1 MKLKRRTRWVLSG
14 VGLVLIGGI
23 VLVFLAAMRPML
35 LSPFVASKLSA
46 AIGGD
51 VTIGGIVW
59 LDGLD
64 IELTDVSVQVPGVSG
79 EAGEV
84 IHVDRMSVRWS
95 RVGIRFQI
103 DDVVVQKATLRL
115 IEQNAWG
122 LTLEGLA
129 PEHVEGGGRF
139 PRVRL
144 ESLQVESGLLRD
156 GRLIP
161 AGEAVFVGGV
171 EPLRDGSGG
180 SSFTLREDGKGGA
193 SLKGVVSGDRD
204 SLHVIA
210 TGISLSKQSQQLV
223 PFHRVRNLAQQLE
236 LDGVIEL
243 EVDLQRGRA
252 SRASL
257 WLEDMS
263 IRLDPAVLGMEDE
276 QSHEPFWQLFEG
288 GRVVAKS
295 EGMSPRLLVSSG
307 FVEFIGDT
315 FRIEGLEGTV
325 ESENRDGRIID
336 VPYRVDLEIR
346 DLLDVGM
353 MADLDEFEVAMKKAP
368 FTLDVRAYDI
378 QLEKG
383 TGVIVPSEVADILKL
398 FQVHQ
403 CDVERMELVFFRSSG
418 GHEVSVEGNMQL
430 LRGTGSYSKFPYP
443 LHDLQADIELF
454 NDEVIVQSL
463 SARGSAK
470 STLSITGRVEASR
483 GRDLEVHIQAS
494 DVPLDSI
501 LLYALPPRAEATLR
515 DVFSKQHVGE
525 PASDHVAYQHVDLDL
540 TVTQDEEETLSIG
553 GTIPF
558 DDLQMT
564 WREFPLTLD
573 LEAGRLR
580 WQDGRMHLETAGG
593 NPVPAVSV
601 QGGGRGTIGGSIFV
615 PLGGGP
621 SGGHIEFVI
630 KNERIDA
637 DLLAAMSLVT
647 DGRTEAMTTG
657 GLTGFIDASGR
668 IKIGHNSQGDE
679 SITHDVTV
687 DIRNGSISVTP
698 ELDEMVG
705 LSLDGPLGGRKLL
718 DVEGTILLTEEGVK
732 ASPLWIR
739 SGPIEAKLQG
749 LVDGDDVLHV
759 AASDLAVGDWL
770 LEKLPD
776 QLRRTLS
783 GVWADWSPRGTFDV
797 GIDIVDLPRRVGLIE
812 VSAAEVRIGASQR
825 LDLRDGLIVIAD
837 DDVEFNSIQLELT
850 DGHGQRSTVEASGA
864 VRELGQSGQMDI
876 QADSLLLG
884 LPLLTDLMLLLAG
897 DEAEQ
902 TWRSLSPTG
911 IAGLLAHWRA
921 QDGESTWFINVAPS
935 TAKMTWRDHRLS
947 FRDVGGSRIRVV
959 PGEIL
964 LETLHGDVGNERIDI
979 TGRIALDPM
988 EVDIGGSVQGSLGG
1002 DLLVALA
1009 GPGWSHVLETIEFKD
1024 EGTSK
1029 AEALRVQL
1037 SEDENGAWSGTID
1050 GQVMLQGAEL
1060 TTGLRLE
1067 NVAAD
1072 VDVSI
1077 SLLADQPMIDMGI
1090 RAASASIHGAML
1102 KNVAGRIVS
1111 APIEGA
1117 PDRIHIDELSAVFG
1131 DGHLVVDG
1139 HASDVDDSWSMQ
1151 VTLTDARLSKLF
1163 PVAEPSDAEP
1173 STGEVDAAM
1182 NLRGYVGDPEGMRGI
1197 GHFQVSRGHLRTL
1210 PSLVAVQ
1217 QVLQLSSPVV
1227 GALSFVDVEF
1237 IIRGGVAVLEK
1248 IHLASGPWGGGGFSL
1263 DGSGTLTLDTMVVD
1277 ARLRPRGSWPI
1288 IRDIIGVVQDQFYEV
1303 SMEGPIGHPEAGV
1316 IALPGLSPPQRSG
1329 E

>member
-1 MKLKRRTRWVLSG
+1 
-14 VGLVLIGGI
+14 
-23 VLVFLAAMRPML
+23 ML
-35 LSPFVASKLSA
+35 MSSFVASKLSA

-51 VTIGGIVW
+51 VTIGGIEW

-64 IELTDVSVQVPGVSG
+64 IELADVSVQVPGVPG

-95 RVGIRFQI
+95 RSGIRFQI
-103 DDVVVQKATLRL
+103 DDVVVHKATLRL

-129 PEHVEGGGRF
+129 PEHVEGSGRF

-144 ESLQVESGLLRD
+144 ESLQVKSGLLS
-156 GRLIP
+156 GGHLIP
-161 AGEAVFVGGV
+161 AGEAVFVGGLD
-171 EPLRDGSGG
+171 PLRDGSGG
-180 SSFTLREDGKGGA
+180 ASFTLREDGDAGA
-193 SLKGVVSGDRD
+193 SLKGIVSGERD
-204 SLHVIA
+204 KLHVIA
-210 TGISLSKQSQQLV
+210 TGISLSEQSQQLV
-223 PFHRVRNLAQQLE
+223 PFRRIRNLAKALE

-243 EVDLQRGRA
+243 EIDLQRGRE

-257 WLEDMS
+257 WLEDVS
-263 IRLDPAVLGMEDE
+263 IRLDPAVLGIEDE
-276 QSHEPFWQLFEG
+276 QSHEPFWQLFER

-295 EGMSPRLLVSSG
+295 GGMSPRLLVSSG

-325 ESENRDGRIID
+325 EPENRDGRIID

-346 DLLDVGM
+346 DLPDVGL
-353 MADLDEFEVAMKKAP
+353 MADLEEFEMAMKKAP

-403 CDVERMELVFFRSSG
+403 CDVERMELVFSRSIG
-418 GHEVSVEGNMQL
+418 GHEVSVDGNMQL
-430 LRGTGSYSKFPYP
+430 LHGTGSYSKFPYP

-483 GRDLEVHIQAS
+483 GRDLEVHIQAT

-515 DVFSKQHVGE
+515 DVFSQQHVSE
-525 PASDHVAYQHVDLDL
+525 PASDHVISQYVNLDL

-593 NPVPAVSV
+593 HPVPAVSV
-601 QGGGRGTIGGSIFV
+601 QGGGRGSIGGTIYV

-621 SGGHIEFVI
+621 SGGHIEFAI
-630 KNERIDA
+630 KDERIDA
-637 DLLAAMSLVT
+637 DLLAAMSIVT
-647 DGRTEAMTTG
+647 NGRTEAMTTG
-657 GLTGFIDASGR
+657 GLTGIIDASGR
-668 IKIGHNSQGDE
+668 IEIGHNSQGDE

-687 DIRNGSISVTP
+687 DIRKGSISVTP

-705 LSLDGPLGGRKLL
+705 LSLEGPLGGRKLL
-718 DVEGTILLTEEGVK
+718 DVEGTLLLTEEGVEV
-732 ASPLWIR
+732 SPLWIQ

-759 AASDLAVGDWL
+759 AASELALGDWL
-770 LEKLPD
+770 LEKLPN

-783 GVWADWSPRGTFDV
+783 EVWVDWIPRGTFDV
-797 GIDIVDLPRRVGLIE
+797 SIDIVDLPRRVGLIE
-812 VSAAEVRIGASQR
+812 VSAADIRIGVNQQ

-837 DDVEFNSIQLELT
+837 DNVEFDSIQLELT
-850 DGHGQRSTVEASGA
+850 DGHGHRSTVEASGA
-864 VRELGQSGQMDI
+864 VRELGRSGEIDI
-876 QADSLLLG
+876 QVESLSLG

-902 TWRSLSPTG
+902 IWQSLSPTG
-911 IAGLLAHWRA
+911 IAGLLADWRA
-921 QDGESTWFINVAPS
+921 KDGESTWFIDVVPR
-935 TAKMTWRDHRLS
+935 TAEMTWRDHRLS
-947 FRDVGGSRIRVV
+947 FRDIGGSHIRVV

-964 LETLHGDVGNERIDI
+964 LETLHGDVGDERIDI
-979 TGRIALDPM
+979 TGGIALDPM
-988 EVDIGGSVQGSLGG
+988 EVNIGGSVQGSLGS

-1009 GPGWSHVLETIEFKD
+1009 GPGWIRVLDTIEFKD
-1024 EGTSK
+1024 DGTSK
-1029 AEALRVQL
+1029 AEALHVQL
-1037 SEDENGAWSGTID
+1037 SEDENGAWSGAID
-1050 GQVMLQGAEL
+1050 GQVTLLGAEL

-1067 NVAAD
+1067 DVSAD

-1077 SLLADQPMIDMGI
+1077 SLHADQPMIDMGI
-1090 RAASASIHGAML
+1090 NAASASMKGAVL
-1102 KNVAGRIVS
+1102 NHIAGRIVS
-1111 APIEGA
+1111 APVDGA
-1117 PDRIHIDELSAVFG
+1117 PDRIHINELAGVFG
-1131 DGHLVVDG
+1131 DGRLVVDG
-1139 HASDVDDSWSMQ
+1139 YAGDVDGASCVID
-1151 VTLTDARLSKLF
+1151 
-1163 PVAEPSDAEP
+1163 
-1173 STGEVDAAM
+1173 
-1182 NLRGYVGDPEGMRGI
+1182 
-1197 GHFQVSRGHLRTL
+1197 
-1210 PSLVAVQ
+1210 
-1217 QVLQLSSPVV
+1217 SSPCELWPISILPDASMMPVSPPVV
-1227 GALSFVDVEF
+1227 MASVRPFVTMLMAAKRSAS
-1237 IIRGGVAVLEK
+1237 IRSSLIANS
-1248 IHLASGPWGGGGFSL
+1248 ICPPDGPPP
-1263 DGSGTLTLDTMVVD
+1263 SGT
-1277 ARLRPRGSWPI
+1277 
-1288 IRDIIGVVQDQFYEV
+1288 
-1303 SMEGPIGHPEAGV
+1303 
-1316 IALPGLSPPQRSG
+1316 
-1329 E
+1329 